1 MMNLDIEVGR
11 DGYEICPN
19 YVTILTRPQ
28 KTKVTKYKKSH
39 VSLKEI
45 PELLGNSW
53 VLFSSQFQILGN
65 GPWAKLVRFNAF
77 PSTKYFPE

>member
-28 KTKVTKYKKSH
+28 KTKVTKYKK
-39 VSLKEI
+39 VM
-45 PELLGNSW
+45 
-53 VLFSSQFQILGN
+53 
-65 GPWAKLVRFNAF
+65 F
-77 PSTKYFPE
+77 PSKKYQSFLGIAGFCFQVNFKF